1 MLTDKLMELFEINYS
16 DLDVLNESEV
26 FDDCKGKFKLWAKA
40 LASSAAKEN
49 NDIEFV
55 EAYKEWLDD
64 QYYTLIA
71 ERPSSNTRV
80 FYIKEIIPKLASGTW
95 IGGIEIYTK
104 KDNVKNKEDLLE
116 FFQMK
121 NEGLTEYDYKHPEN
135 LNTIFALLL
144 SNSSRIRLKAC
155 SLKKSY
161 QNEIIKSIKKDML
174 SGEFKYGRTK
184 IYWEWKPKFIL
195 HNYENKE
202 VIWEDLDDNSKN
214 RILKEAINEPFCWGS
229 FLTEVNI
236 SDETFAR

>member
-1 MLTDKLMELFEINYS
+1 MLTDKLMELFECSYS
-16 DLDVLNESEV
+16 DLDVLNESELY
-26 FDDCKGKFKLWAKA
+26 DDCKGKFKLWVKS

-64 QYYTLIA
+64 QYYTLLA

-95 IGGIEIYTK
+95 IGGIDIYTK
-104 KDNVKNKEDLLE
+104 RDKVKNKDDLLE
-116 FFQMK
+116 FFQLK
-121 NEGLTEYDYKHPEN
+121 NERLTEYDYKHPEN

-161 QNEIIKSIKKDML
+161 QNEIIKAIKNDVWG
-174 SGEFKYGRTK
+174 GEFTYRRTK
-184 IYWEWKPKFIL
+184 IYWEWKPQLIL
-195 HNYENKE
+195 HTHENKK
-202 VIWEDLDDNSKN
+202 VRWGDLDTEAQK
-214 RILKEAINEPFCWGS
+214 RILKEAINEPFMWGS
-229 FLTEVNI
+229 FLTGVPRAK
-236 SDETFAR
+236 THAA